1 MCFRVLSYPQYEF
14 TMVALDFVEAL
25 KMTAP
30 FYLLS
35 SFSFHGTGYC
45 DIRIMMLLLSRG
57 TDHVNS
63 HFF

>member
-1 MCFRVLSYPQYEF
+1 
-14 TMVALDFVEAL
+14 MVALDFVEAL

-35 SFSFHGTGYC
+35 SSFSFHGAGYC

-57 TDHVNS
+57 TDHVNG

>member
-1 MCFRVLSYPQYEF
+1 
-14 TMVALDFVEAL
+14 MVALDFVEAL

-45 DIRIMMLLLSRG
+45 DIRIMMLLLSRA